1 MQSQLK
7 ELGIDLK
14 INSLDATAV
23 RAARNAQ
30 DFDTI
35 ILGWTMD
42 IPDPDEWTSFAVD
55 PEGGSHSAYTSYN
68 NPEVIALNKQA
79 QSETDDAKRAD
90 LYKQLQAKVADDAFA
105 AYLYYS
111 PYAYAMSDKVSG
123 FEVTPLGN
131 YHLEDVS
138 KSE

>member
-1 MQSQLK
+1 MTL
-7 ELGIDLK
+7 
-14 INSLDATAV
+14 SLCASEPPAGRTA
-23 RAARNAQ
+23 
-30 DFDTI
+30 
-35 ILGWTMD
+35 
-42 IPDPDEWTSFAVD
+42 SVD
-55 PEGGSHSAYTSYN
+55 PEGGSHSAYTSYD

-79 QSETDDAKRAD
+79 QAESDDAKRAD
-90 LYKQLQAKVADDAFA
+90 LYQQLQKKVADDAFA

-138 KSE
+138 KSK